1 MSKQNL
7 PVYKLNMNAMKALLS
22 ENSILR
28 DQLEDEKNDLANAIT
43 TLQNHLNITNLLAN
57 QGIISEQMHNT
68 FMLVYPSI
76 EKPVLQ
82 PNLTFKKPQLSTI
95 PNKSEE
101 LRSIEEEY
109 EAISQKFL
117 ETAQKRTDLAL
128 EDQKLTAR
136 HSGILQELQ
145 ILQNQYEKLLAQ
157 NEKLSH
163 DLEEKK
169 ALYEYLT
176 QKNHSASKSL
186 ESAGQELNTIQ
197 ESQDKETIEML
208 QELGS
213 ISDALNL
220 ASKKLQNHMK
230 LSH

>member
-1 MSKQNL
+1 MSRENL
-7 PVYKLNMNAMKALLS
+7 PVYKLNMKAMKALLS

-28 DQLEDEKNDLANAIT
+28 DQLEDEKNNLSNAIT
-43 TLQNHLNITNLLAN
+43 TLQEHLKITNTLST
-57 QGIISEQMHNT
+57 QGTISEQMYNT
-68 FMLVYPSI
+68 FMLVYPSL

-82 PNLTFKKPQLSTI
+82 PNFTFKKPPVSKI
-95 PNKSEE
+95 PDKTEE
-101 LRSIEEEY
+101 LRAIEEEY
-109 EAISQKFL
+109 ESVSQKFL

-136 HSGILQELQ
+136 HSGILQELS
-145 ILQNQYEKLLAQ
+145 ILQNQYEKLFAQ
-157 NEKLSH
+157 TEKSTH

-176 QKNHSASKSL
+176 QKNQFASRSL

-213 ISDALNL
+213 ISDALDI
-220 ASKKLQNHMK
+220 ASRKLQNHMK
-230 LSH
+230 LSQ